1 MKDERLDI
9 LFSAYV
15 DGVLAPGE
23 KLELD
28 EQLRSSASARRAFW
42 DHSRMHSVIH
52 EVEQRNALTEP
63 EEIEEHPHP
72 HAWNPVGYLR
82 SRWQRS
88 WWPIGISGVAWIILA
103 AFFAQSM
110 IAKKA
115 ALPKR
120 VYVGELSHELNAV
133 WAADSESIAAHQPV
147 PLGTLHL
154 RSGTVEIALVKG
166 VLLAVQGPAK
176 FEFHSPDRL
185 ALTEGRLCATVLG
198 QAHGFTVETPSAK
211 IVDLGTRFGVQ
222 VDANGVT
229 EAHVF
234 EGKIDVTSDRIVP
247 KNKAQKRFTENNAV
261 RIDPV
266 KKNVLMLRS
275 DAGRFPHPEHLTDNL
290 LADSSFDSGIEPA
303 PDGLPAKFGAWGG
316 DYCCL
321 TGVELGIAPQS
332 GAAML
337 RFLRGDNTRTNG
349 ETHPNSELW
358 QLVDLRPHKKQMSGG
373 RVEAELS
380 CHFNHAAGELGSGQ
394 RFGMNVF
401 AFRGKLGDP
410 DALWAKRNT
419 TALGHA
425 HAEMLTDDAPA
436 TWQRLDA
443 KMPLPADADFLIVQ
457 IYAGS
462 RDGLTAD
469 RPQLSGNYAD
479 NAQLRLR
486 FAMQPARLAITGTGV
501 RVPAAGDARR

>member
-9 LFSAYV
+9 LLSAYV

-82 SRWQRS
+82 SHWQRS
-88 WWPIGISGVAWIILA
+88 WWPIAISGVAWIILA

-110 IAKKA
+110 IAQKTA
-115 ALPKR
+115 VPRR
-120 VYVGELSHELNAV
+120 VFVGELSHELDAV
-133 WAADSESIAAHQPV
+133 WAGDSEAIAARQPV

-154 RSGTVEIALVKG
+154 QSGTVEIALVNG

-185 ALTEGRLCATVLG
+185 ALTEGRLSATVLG
-198 QAHGFTVETPSAK
+198 QAHGFTVETPAAK
-211 IVDLGTRFGVQ
+211 VVDLGTRFGVQ
-222 VDANGVT
+222 ADANGVT
-229 EAHVF
+229 EVHVF
-234 EGKIDVTSDRIVP
+234 EGKIDVTFDKVVQKIKAP
-247 KNKAQKRFTENNAV
+247 KRLTENNAV

-266 KKNVLMLRS
+266 KKTVLAFKS
-275 DAGRFPHPEHLTDNL
+275 DPSRFPQPEHLTDNL
-290 LADSSFDSGIEPA
+290 LADSSFESGTEPA
-303 PDGLPAKFGAWGG
+303 PDGLPTKFGAWGG

-321 TGVELGIAPQS
+321 TSVELGIAPQS
-332 GAAML
+332 GRAML

-358 QLVDLRPHKKQMSGG
+358 QLVDLRTHKKPMSAG

-380 CHFNHAAGELGSGQ
+380 CHFNRAAGDIGSGQ

-410 DALWAKRNT
+410 DALWARRST

-462 RDGLTAD
+462 RDGLSAEQ
-469 RPQLSGNYAD
+469 PQLSGNYAD

-486 FAMQPARLAITGTGV
+486 FAMQPAKLAKTGTS
-501 RVPAAGDARR
+501 ARPPVTGEEKR